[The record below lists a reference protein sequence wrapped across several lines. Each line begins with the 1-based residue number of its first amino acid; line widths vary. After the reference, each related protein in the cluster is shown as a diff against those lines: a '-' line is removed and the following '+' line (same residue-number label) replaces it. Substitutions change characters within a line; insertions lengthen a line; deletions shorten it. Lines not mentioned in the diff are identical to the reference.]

1 MSGTC
6 LSPTMDANTALR
18 PVGPLEG
25 ACQSPRPPTAHVRR
39 WERRRVGAWHHTAP
53 SDTARYGL
61 SVVRSPLWRTKTTS
75 YQGFRG
81 RAAGIR
87 TRDLCVPK
95 ASRPDLGAR
104 RRTNLQVRRVRGHH
118 RTGVDDP
125 SRGMG
130 AGWSGSLLRMSRVDL
145 IRREPFGAPLAS
157 SPRAARFGLRAGE
170 ALEDHRDIDCRDLL
184 AALGPSALAAG
195 MRRMMTRGKGDEL
208 RRSCCASRQAG

>member
-1 MSGTC
+1 MRGC
-6 LSPTMDANTALR
+6 VDARVDAY
-18 PVGPLEG
+18 G
-25 ACQSPRPPTAHVRR
+25 RR
-39 WERRRVGAWHHTAP
+39 WTPADVAGRSSARGMGAGCPARARDEGCVGTP
-53 SDTARYGL
+53 REQGL
-61 SVVRSPLWRTKTTS
+61 
-75 YQGFRG
+75 RG

-87 TRDLCVPK
+87 TRDLCLPK

-104 RRTNLQVRRVRGHH
+104 RRTNPQVRRVRGHH

-157 SPRAARFGLRAGE
+157 SPRAARFGLRAGK

-208 RRSCCASRQAG
+208 RRSCCVSRQAG